1 MSPWV
6 RAHVGEPAEQIRV
19 PAAGKPVW
27 VKADGEVTAAAAP
40 VVRTTA
46 PTAPTAPAA
55 PTSRTEDEHE
65 PPSTW
70 LVPSFELPPR

>member
-1 MSPWV
+1 MSTWV
-6 RAHVGEPAEQIRV
+6 RAHVDDEAAPIRV

-27 VKADGEVTAAAAP
+27 IKADGEVKALPAG
-40 VVRTTA
+40 VRV
-46 PTAPTAPAA
+46 
-55 PTSRTEDEHE
+55 RVEDEHE

>member
-6 RAHVGEPAEQIRV
+6 RAHVGEPAEPIRV

-27 VKADGEVTAAAAP
+27 VKADGADGADGTVAPAVP
-40 VVRTTA
+40 VVHTTA
-46 PTAPTAPAA
+46 
-55 PTSRTEDEHE
+55 RTEDEHD